1 MTYGL
6 LNGLRVLELGEFIS
20 APYCGKLLAD
30 MGADVVKI
38 ERAGTGDWA
47 RDYGPFA
54 FTPALSQGERGVGS
68 HRERS
73 GLFLYLNA
81 DKRGV
86 TLNLDTPTGR
96 EILAGMVSRAD
107 VLVHNLHPSEMDR
120 VGLDYESLSPRNP
133 GLVMASITPFGLTGP
148 YRNWRAYDIN
158 LAAGG
163 GICEGLGSPD
173 REPLTFGTPEVGY
186 FAGAAAASAIV
197 MALLA
202 RDNPPLLP
210 AGEGG
215 HPPRHSR
222 ESGNPDLVGESRPPA
237 RIGQHID
244 IAEIESMAGLY
255 NGPEALMAV
264 YQWRVTRRTGHHA
277 LDFPYP
283 NCILRCKDG
292 FIFVGSPEG
301 RQWRRLLELMGTP
314 EWSQEPR
321 FRNRTVMNNEY
332 ADEVDGYV
340 EEWLLQHTKAELL
353 ELALEHR
360 VPLAPVRG
368 FDEVRRDPSLASLF
382 REVERPDT
390 GPVAMPGP
398 PYALSAPGARPEP
411 GPTARPEPDPT
422 AGPNPDPA
430 ARPNPDPAARPNPDP
445 AARPEPDPT
454 AGPGP
459 SGTAHPE
466 PAPPL
471 HPEPVE
477 GAQPRP
483 APTLGQHNSEIYAG
497 ELGYTPEE
505 VVQLYR
511 LGII

>member
-6 LNGLRVLELGEFIS
+6 LNGVRVLEFGEFIS
-20 APYCGKLLAD
+20 APYCAKLLAD

-38 ERAGTGDWA
+38 ERVGVGDWA
-47 RDYGPFA
+47 RDYGPY
-54 FTPALSQGERGVGS
+54 PGDLP

-86 TLNLDTPTGR
+86 TLNLETPTGR
-96 EILAGMVSRAD
+96 EVLAGLVSRFD
-107 VLVHNLHPSEMDR
+107 VLVHNLHPAEMDR
-120 VGLDYESLSPRNP
+120 VGLSYDSQKVHND
-133 GLVMASITPFGLTGP
+133 GLVMASITPYGLTGP
-148 YRNWRAYDIN
+148 YRNWKAYDIN

-202 RDNPPLLP
+202 R
-210 AGEGG
+210 EGDG
-215 HPPRHSR
+215 PVPST
-222 ESGNPDLVGESRPPA
+222 G
-237 RIGQHID
+237 GQHID

-321 FRNRTVMNNEY
+321 LRNRTVMNNEY

-340 EEWLLQHTKAELL
+340 EEWLLQFTKAELL
-353 ELALEHR
+353 DLALEHR
-360 VPLAPVRG
+360 IPLAPVRG
-368 FDEVRRDPSLASLF
+368 FDEVRNDPSLETLF
-382 REVERPDT
+382 SDVSMPDIDS
-390 GPVAMPGP
+390 GPVALPGP
-398 PYALSAPGARPEP
+398 PYTLSEAVAS
-411 GPTARPEPDPT
+411 A
-422 AGPNPDPA
+422 
-430 ARPNPDPAARPNPDP
+430 
-445 AARPEPDPT
+445 
-454 AGPGP
+454 
-459 SGTAHPE
+459 S
-466 PAPPL
+466 
-471 HPEPVE
+471 
-477 GAQPRP
+477 RP
-483 APTLGQHNSEIYAG
+483 APMLGQHNSEVYCG
-497 ELGYTPEE
+497 ELGYTPEDIA
-505 VVQLYR
+505 QLYR
-511 LGII
+511 SGII

>member
-6 LNGLRVLELGEFIS
+6 LNGLRVLEFGEFIS

-38 ERAGTGDWA
+38 ERSGVGDWA
-47 RDYGPFA
+47 RDYGPYA
-54 FTPALSQGERGVGS
+54 LTPTLSQRERGLGS
-68 HRERS
+68 HRERG

-86 TLNLDTPTGR
+86 TLNLETPTGR

-107 VLVHNLHPSEMDR
+107 VLIHNLHPIEMDR
-120 VGLDYESLSPRNP
+120 VALEYDSLREHNA

-148 YRNWRAYDIN
+148 YRNWKAYDVN

-202 RDNPPLLP
+202 RDNPAPLP
-210 AGEGG
+210 AGEGW
-215 HPPRHSR
+215 
-222 ESGNPDLVGESRPPA
+222 GEGEIPA
-237 RIGQHID
+237 ASPGQHID

-292 FIFVGSPEG
+292 YIFVGSPEG

-353 ELALEHR
+353 EMALEHR
-360 VPLAPVRG
+360 IPLAPVRG
-368 FDEVRRDPSLASLF
+368 FDEVRHDPSLASLF
-382 REVERPDT
+382 TEVERPDT
-390 GPVAMPGP
+390 GPVALPGP
-398 PYALSAPGARPEP
+398 PYALSAPA
-411 GPTARPEPDPT
+411 ANPDPDP
-422 AGPNPDPA
+422 AANPDPA
-430 ARPNPDPAARPNPDP
+430 LTPQPAP
-445 AARPEPDPT
+445 AIV
-454 AGPGP
+454 
-459 SGTAHPE
+459 AHPE
-466 PAPPL
+466 STPSV

-477 GAQPRP
+477 GSHPRP

>member
-30 MGADVVKI
+30 MGAEVVKI
-38 ERAGTGDWA
+38 ERVGVGDWA
-47 RDYGPFA
+47 RDYGPY
-54 FTPALSQGERGVGS
+54 PNDLP

-81 DKRGV
+81 DKRGL
-86 TLNLDTPTGR
+86 TLNLETPTGR
-96 EILAGMVSRAD
+96 EMLAGLVSRFD
-107 VLVHNLHPSEMDR
+107 VLVHNLHPTEMDR
-120 VGLDYESLSPRNP
+120 VHLEYDVLSAHNA
-133 GLVMASITPFGLTGP
+133 GLVMASITPFGLSGP
-148 YRNWRAYDIN
+148 YRNWKAYDIN

-186 FAGAAAASAIV
+186 FAGTAAASAIV

-202 RDNPPLLP
+202 RED
-210 AGEGG
+210 GG
-215 HPPRHSR
+215 
-222 ESGNPDLVGESRPPA
+222 V
-237 RIGQHID
+237 GQHID

-264 YQWRVTRRTGHHA
+264 DQWRVTRRTGHHA

-321 FRNRTVMNNEY
+321 LRNRTVMNNEY

-340 EEWLLQHTKAELL
+340 EEWLMQHTKAELL
-353 ELALEHR
+353 EMALEHR
-360 VPLAPVRG
+360 IPLAPVRG
-368 FDEVRRDPSLASLF
+368 FDEVRNDPSLATLF
-382 REVERPDT
+382 AEIDRPDT
-390 GPVAMPGP
+390 GAVAFPGA
-398 PYALSAPGARPEP
+398 PYALA
-411 GPTARPEPDPT
+411 
-422 AGPNPDPA
+422 
-430 ARPNPDPAARPNPDP
+430 
-445 AARPEPDPT
+445 
-454 AGPGP
+454 
-459 SGTAHPE
+459 
-466 PAPPL
+466 
-471 HPEPVE
+471 
-477 GAQPRP
+477 GAQTTLPRP
-483 APTLGQHNSEIYAG
+483 APTLGQHNSEVYAG

-505 VVQLYR
+505 VAQLYR
-511 LGII
+511 MGII

>member
-30 MGADVVKI
+30 MGADVLKV
-38 ERAGTGDWA
+38 ERTGGGDWA
-47 RDYGPFA
+47 RDYGPYA
-54 FTPALSQGERGVGS
+54 LTLTPSQGERGFGG
-68 HRERS
+68 HRENS

-96 EILAGMVSRAD
+96 EMLAGLVSRYD
-107 VLVHNLHPSEMDR
+107 ILVHNLHPTEMDR
-120 VGLDYESLSPRNP
+120 VGLDYETIRPYNDA
-133 GLVMASITPFGLTGP
+133 LVMASITPFGLTGP
-148 YRNWRAYDIN
+148 YRNWKAYDIN

-186 FAGAAAASAIV
+186 FAGAAAASSIV

-202 RDNPPLLP
+202 RDDGVSS
-210 AGEGG
+210 A
-215 HPPRHSR
+215 S
-222 ESGNPDLVGESRPPA
+222 SA
-237 RIGQHID
+237 GQHID
-244 IAEIESMAGLY
+244 IAEIETMAGLY

-292 FIFVGSPEG
+292 YIFVGSPEG
-301 RQWRRLLELMGTP
+301 RQWRRLLELMGSP

-340 EEWLLQHTKAELL
+340 EEWLLQHTKSELL
-353 ELALEHR
+353 EMALEHR
-360 VPLAPVRG
+360 IPLAPVRG
-368 FDEVRRDPSLASLF
+368 FDEVRHDPSLFTLF
-382 REVERPDT
+382 TEIDRPDT
-390 GPVAMPGP
+390 GPVSIPGP
-398 PYALSAPGARPEP
+398 PYALS
-411 GPTARPEPDPT
+411 DP
-422 AGPNPDPA
+422 
-430 ARPNPDPAARPNPDP
+430 
-445 AARPEPDPT
+445 
-454 AGPGP
+454 
-459 SGTAHPE
+459 SS
-466 PAPPL
+466 

-477 GAQPRP
+477 GLPRP
-483 APTLGQHNSEIYAG
+483 APTLGQHNSEIYCG

-505 VVQLYR
+505 VAQLYR
-511 LGII
+511 AGII

>member
-1 MTYGL
+1 MTYGV
-6 LNGLRVLELGEFIS
+6 LNGLRVLEFGEFIS

-38 ERAGTGDWA
+38 ERAGIGDWA
-47 RDYGPFA
+47 RDYGPWPVVRQA
-54 FTPALSQGERGVGS
+54 HHDPSY

-86 TLNLDTPTGR
+86 TINLETPTGR
-96 EILAGMVSRAD
+96 ELLVGMVSRAD
-107 VLVHNLHPSEMDR
+107 VLVHNLHPTEMDR
-120 VGLDYESLSPRNP
+120 VGLDYESLSPHNP

-148 YRNWRAYDIN
+148 YRNWKAYDIN

-202 RDNPPLLP
+202 GDNPPPLP
-210 AGEGG
+210 LGEGW
-215 HPPRHSR
+215 
-222 ESGNPDLVGESRPPA
+222 GEGEIPA
-237 RIGQHID
+237 VRTGQHID

-301 RQWRRLLELMGTP
+301 RQWRRLLELMGNP

-332 ADEVDGYV
+332 ADEVDDYV
-340 EEWLLQHTKAELL
+340 EEWLLRHTKADLL

-368 FDEVRRDPSLASLF
+368 FDEVRHDPSLATLF
-382 REVERPDT
+382 REVERRDT
-390 GPVAMPGP
+390 GPISLPGP
-398 PYALSAPGARPEP
+398 PYTLTS
-411 GPTARPEPDPT
+411 
-422 AGPNPDPA
+422 PA
-430 ARPNPDPAARPNPDP
+430 ARSEAV
-445 AARPEPDPT
+445 
-454 AGPGP
+454 
-459 SGTAHPE
+459 SHPE
-466 PAPPL
+466 L
-471 HPEPVE
+471 VE
-477 GAQPRP
+477 GSPRP

-497 ELGYTPEE
+497 ELGYTPED

>member
-6 LNGLRVLELGEFIS
+6 LDGLRVLEIGEFIS

-47 RDYGPFA
+47 RDYGPFPEA
-54 FTPALSQGERGVGS
+54 RQAHHDRSY

-96 EILAGMVSRAD
+96 EILASLVSRSDA
-107 VLVHNLHPSEMDR
+107 LVHNLHPTEMDR
-120 VGLDYESLSPRNP
+120 VGLDYEGMRAHSG
-133 GLVMASITPFGLTGP
+133 GLIMASITPFGLTGP
-148 YRNWRAYDIN
+148 YRDWKAYDIN

-163 GICEGLGSPD
+163 GISEGLGSPD

-186 FAGAAAASAIV
+186 FAGAAAASSIV

-202 RDNPPLLP
+202 KED
-210 AGEGG
+210 GG
-215 HPPRHSR
+215 P
-222 ESGNPDLVGESRPPA
+222 
-237 RIGQHID
+237 GQHID
-244 IAEIESMAGLY
+244 IAEIETMAGLY

-283 NCILRCKDG
+283 NCILRCRDG
-292 FIFVGSPEG
+292 YIFVGSPEG

-353 ELALEHR
+353 EMALEHR

-368 FDEVRRDPSLASLF
+368 FDEVRHDPSLATLF
-382 REVERPDT
+382 REVERSDT

-398 PYALSAPGARPEP
+398 PYELSAPGPHP
-411 GPTARPEPDPT
+411 
-422 AGPNPDPA
+422 AGPAP
-430 ARPNPDPAARPNPDP
+430 
-445 AARPEPDPT
+445 
-454 AGPGP
+454 
-459 SGTAHPE
+459 HPE
-466 PAPPL
+466 R
-471 HPEPVE
+471 VE
-477 GAQPRP
+477 GSPRP

-497 ELGYTPEE
+497 ELGYTPED

>member
-6 LNGLRVLELGEFIS
+6 LNGLRVLEFGEFIA

-38 ERAGTGDWA
+38 ERAGAGDWA
-47 RDYGPFA
+47 RDYGPY
-54 FTPALSQGERGVGS
+54 PGDMP

-86 TLNLDTPTGR
+86 TLNLETPTGR
-96 EILAGMVSRAD
+96 EILAGLVSRSD
-107 VLVHNLHPSEMDR
+107 VLVHNLHPTEMDR
-120 VGLDYESLSPRNP
+120 VKLDYESLRAYNDR
-133 GLVMASITPFGLTGP
+133 LVMASITPFGLTGP
-148 YRNWRAYDIN
+148 YRNWKAYDIN

-186 FAGAAAASAIV
+186 FAGTAAASSIV
-197 MALLA
+197 MALLSLE
-202 RDNPPLLP
+202 D
-210 AGEGG
+210 GG
-215 HPPRHSR
+215 P
-222 ESGNPDLVGESRPPA
+222 
-237 RIGQHID
+237 GQHID

-301 RQWRRLLELMGTP
+301 RQWRRLLELMGSP
-314 EWSQEPR
+314 GWSQEPR
-321 FRNRTVMNNEY
+321 LRNRTVMNNEY

-340 EEWLLQHTKAELL
+340 EEWLMQHSKAELL
-353 ELALEHR
+353 VMALENR

-368 FDEVRRDPSLASLF
+368 FDEVRHDPSLATLF
-382 REVERPDT
+382 RQVERPDT
-390 GPVAMPGP
+390 GSVEMPGP
-398 PYALSAPGARPEP
+398 PYELPDAEVSNPRAAPA
-411 GPTARPEPDPT
+411 
-422 AGPNPDPA
+422 
-430 ARPNPDPAARPNPDP
+430 
-445 AARPEPDPT
+445 
-454 AGPGP
+454 
-459 SGTAHPE
+459 
-466 PAPPL
+466 
-471 HPEPVE
+471 
-477 GAQPRP
+477 
-483 APTLGQHNSEIYAG
+483 LGQHNTEIYAG

-505 VVQLYR
+505 VAQLYR
-511 LGII
+511 MGII

>member
-6 LNGLRVLELGEFIS
+6 LNGLRALELGEFIS

-30 MGADVVKI
+30 MGADVLKV
-38 ERAGTGDWA
+38 ERAGVGDWA
-47 RDYGPFA
+47 RDYGPYA
-54 FTPALSQGERGVGS
+54 PAPTPSQRERGFGS

-81 DKRGV
+81 NKRGV

-96 EILAGMVSRAD
+96 EILAGLVSRYD
-107 VLVHNLHPSEMDR
+107 VLVHNLHPTEMDR
-120 VGLDYESLSPRNP
+120 VGLDYETLSPHNG

-148 YRNWRAYDIN
+148 YRNWKAYDIN

-163 GICEGLGSPD
+163 GICEGLGSPE

-186 FAGAAAASAIV
+186 FAGAAAASSIV
-197 MALLA
+197 MDLLA
-202 RDNPPLLP
+202 RED
-210 AGEGG
+210 GG
-215 HPPRHSR
+215 PSA
-222 ESGNPDLVGESRPPA
+222 SST
-237 RIGQHID
+237 GQHID
-244 IAEIESMAGLY
+244 IAEIETMAGLY

-292 FIFVGSPEG
+292 YIFVGSPEG
-301 RQWRRLLELMGTP
+301 RQWRRLLELMGSP

-353 ELALEHR
+353 EMALEHR
-360 VPLAPVRG
+360 IPLAPVRG
-368 FDEVRRDPSLASLF
+368 FDEVRQDPSLATLF
-382 REVERPDT
+382 TEIDRPDS
-390 GPVAMPGP
+390 GPVAIPGP
-398 PYALSAPGARPEP
+398 PYELSGSSA
-411 GPTARPEPDPT
+411 
-422 AGPNPDPA
+422 
-430 ARPNPDPAARPNPDP
+430 
-445 AARPEPDPT
+445 
-454 AGPGP
+454 
-459 SGTAHPE
+459 
-466 PAPPL
+466 

-477 GAQPRP
+477 ELPRP
-483 APTLGQHNSEIYAG
+483 APTLGQHNSEIYCG

-505 VVQLYR
+505 VTQLYR
-511 LGII
+511 TGII

>member
-6 LNGLRVLELGEFIS
+6 LNGVRVLEFGEFIS

-38 ERAGTGDWA
+38 ERAGVGDWA
-47 RDYGPFA
+47 RDYGPY
-54 FTPALSQGERGVGS
+54 PGDLP

-86 TLNLDTPTGR
+86 TLNLETPTGH
-96 EILAGMVSRAD
+96 EILAGLVSRFD
-107 VLVHNLHPSEMDR
+107 VLIHNLHPTEMDR
-120 VGLDYESLSPRNP
+120 VELDYESLRAHNA

-148 YRNWRAYDIN
+148 YRNWKAYDIN

-186 FAGAAAASAIV
+186 FAAAAAASSIV

-202 RDNPPLLP
+202 REDDGPSTG
-210 AGEGG
+210 AE
-215 HPPRHSR
+215 
-222 ESGNPDLVGESRPPA
+222 
-237 RIGQHID
+237 GQHID

-283 NCILRCKDG
+283 NCILRCRDG

-301 RQWRRLLELMGTP
+301 RQWRLLLELMGSP
-314 EWSQEPR
+314 EWSQESR

-353 ELALEHR
+353 EMALEHR
-360 VPLAPVRG
+360 IPLAPVRG
-368 FDEVRRDPSLASLF
+368 FDEVRNDPSLATLF
-382 REVERPDT
+382 RGVERPDT
-390 GPVAMPGP
+390 GPVAVPGP
-398 PYALSAPGARPEP
+398 PYELTGAQI
-411 GPTARPEPDPT
+411 
-422 AGPNPDPA
+422 
-430 ARPNPDPAARPNPDP
+430 
-445 AARPEPDPT
+445 
-454 AGPGP
+454 
-459 SGTAHPE
+459 S
-466 PAPPL
+466 
-471 HPEPVE
+471 
-477 GAQPRP
+477 QPRP
-483 APTLGQHNSEIYAG
+483 APTLGQHNSEIYCD

-505 VVQLYR
+505 VAQLYR
-511 LGII
+511 TRII

>member
-6 LNGLRVLELGEFIS
+6 LNGLRVLEFGEFIS
-20 APYCGKLLAD
+20 APYCGKLLTD

-38 ERAGTGDWA
+38 ERAGMGDWA
-47 RDYGPFA
+47 RDYGPW
-54 FTPALSQGERGVGS
+54 PVVGQAHRAPPY

-86 TLNLDTPTGR
+86 TLNLETPTGR
-96 EILAGMVSRAD
+96 EIMAGMVSRAN
-107 VLVHNLHPSEMDR
+107 VLVHNLHPTEMDR
-120 VGLDYESLSPRNP
+120 AGLDYGSLSHHNAR
-133 GLVMASITPFGLTGP
+133 LVMASITPFGLTGP
-148 YRNWRAYDIN
+148 YRNWKAYDIN

-202 RDNPPLLP
+202 REDGGA
-210 AGEGG
+210 AGG
-215 HPPRHSR
+215 R
-222 ESGNPDLVGESRPPA
+222 
-237 RIGQHID
+237 GQHID

-301 RQWRRLLELMGTP
+301 RQWRRLLELMGAP

-353 ELALEHR
+353 EMALEHR

-368 FDEVRRDPSLASLF
+368 FDEVRADPSLATLF

-390 GPVAMPGP
+390 GPISLPGP
-398 PYALSAPGARPEP
+398 PYALSAPGARP
-411 GPTARPEPDPT
+411 
-422 AGPNPDPA
+422 N
-430 ARPNPDPAARPNPDP
+430 
-445 AARPEPDPT
+445 
-454 AGPGP
+454 
-459 SGTAHPE
+459 
-466 PAPPL
+466 
-471 HPEPVE
+471 PVE
-477 GAQPRP
+477 ASPRP
-483 APTLGQHNSEIYAG
+483 APTLGQHNSEIYAD